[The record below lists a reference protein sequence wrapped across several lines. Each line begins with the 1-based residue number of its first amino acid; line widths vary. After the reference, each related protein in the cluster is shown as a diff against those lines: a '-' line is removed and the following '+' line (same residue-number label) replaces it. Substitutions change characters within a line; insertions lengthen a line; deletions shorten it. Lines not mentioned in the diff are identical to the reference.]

1 MRIFVIRHGEAV
13 DDIEDCYGGIADFVL
28 TPQGVEQAHVT
39 ARNLRDANI
48 KVVYS
53 SPLRRA
59 LQTAE
64 VICEVLGIAR
74 PSVVNG
80 LQERN
85 SYGVLSG
92 VNKDKAK
99 DIFGHIF
106 ATLKEKPGYSKEP
119 IPGCEPWDEF
129 AVRVRDTFEM
139 ITSVHSDET
148 IALVTHGKFSQ
159 CLFEDVLK
167 IKDKVDLKLSAVNV
181 LEYQPG
187 SARMGVAASVA

>member
-28 TPQGVEQAHVT
+28 TPQGVEQAHLT
-39 ARNLRDANI
+39 AQNLRDANI

-64 VICEVLGIAR
+64 VICQGLGIAR

-106 ATLKEKPGYSKEP
+106 ATLKEKPGYSKEL

-139 ITSVHSDET
+139 ITSGHADET